1 MNRADLQTI
10 QSYQGYPSLTITLPT
25 HRTSPDNKQD
35 PIRVR
40 NLVTQMTN
48 RLLEEFSRREVE
60 PLLKALDELVN
71 EIDYRYT
78 LDGLVIFVNQDV
90 AQKHYLPFTLP
101 ERVIIDENFF
111 TRDLVFAL
119 NRSPRYWVLALSE
132 QPTRLFE
139 GVRGDLEEVRYGAF
153 PMTHGGPGG
162 ATTLPSDPAVNASLY
177 RDEHHRAFFRNV
189 DNELTAILAKDPL
202 PIALVG
208 VDRYL
213 SFFSEVARNA
223 DKVIASL
230 RGNHDTT
237 SAHELGK
244 LIWPPVKEALAA
256 QRKQVLDELD
266 AAIGAQRCASTIGE
280 VWRLAHEGRG
290 AVLIVEEDFHYPA
303 RVAADGMGLEPI
315 ETPTDPTD
323 LDDAVDEVIEIVLA
337 KGGRV
342 VFVDDGTLPQHDQIA
357 LILRY

>member
-1 MNRADLQTI
+1 MNRAELQTI

-162 ATTLPSDPAVNASLY
+162 STALPGDPAVNASLY
-177 RDEHHRAFFRNV
+177 RDENHRAFFRNV
-189 DNELTAILAKDPL
+189 DNELTAILAEDPL
-202 PIALVG
+202 PVALVG
-208 VDRYL
+208 VDRYH

-256 QRKQVLDELD
+256 QRKQVLNELD

-315 ETPTDPTD
+315 ETPTDPAD